1 MQSNRLTFDKAKQ
14 IPIAGYLAGHGIEP
28 VKVYGNDLWYFS
40 PFRSER
46 TPSFKVNTKLNLW
59 YDHGIGEGGSILD
72 LGAKM
77 HQCTVTDFLHKLSE
91 DNAHDFSFHRPAIS
105 DSSTANRLE
114 AISAADISS
123 PELVAYL
130 GERHIGIDTGRQYCS
145 EIDFKIGERYYKALG
160 FQNRSG
166 GYELRNNW
174 FKGSSSPK
182 DISLLTAGHRKIA
195 VLEGFM
201 DFLSLVQPTG
211 SVMTEFQINSD
222 FLVLNSLAF
231 INRALPLLMGRS
243 EVNLFLDNDAAAA
256 DAKRAL
262 QNAGIRA
269 HDRSNFYAGYK
280 DLNEYLVKNAERTL
294 TTKPSTPRLRRL
306 KR

>member
-1 MQSNRLTFDKAKQ
+1 MRRNRLTFDKAKQ
-14 IPIAGYLAGHGIEP
+14 IPIAGYLAGHGIVP
-28 VKVYGNDLWYFS
+28 VKVYGHDLWYLS

-77 HQCTVTDFLHKLSE
+77 HQCTVMDFLHKLSE
-91 DNAHDFSFHRPAIS
+91 DKAHDFSFNRPVIS
-105 DSSTANRLE
+105 DSPTANRLE
-114 AISAADISS
+114 VISAADISS

-130 GERHIGIDTGRQYCS
+130 RERRIDIDIGKRYCS
-145 EIDFKIGERYYKALG
+145 EIDFKIGERSYKALG

-182 DISLLTAGHRKIA
+182 DISLRTAGHRKIA

-201 DFLSLVQPTG
+201 DFLSLSQLTDS
-211 SVMTEFQINSD
+211 SVAELRSHSD

-231 INRALPLLMGRS
+231 VNRALPLLMRRS

-256 DAKRAL
+256 QAKRVL
-262 QNAGIRA
+262 QSAGVQA
-269 HDRSNFYAGYK
+269 YDRSNFYAGYK
-280 DLNEYLVKNAERTL
+280 DLNEYLVKKGKQAITM
-294 TTKPSTPRLRRL
+294 KPPAPRLRRS

>member
-1 MQSNRLTFDKAKQ
+1 MQRNRLTFDKAKQ

-28 VKVYGNDLWYFS
+28 VKVYGNDLWYLS

-72 LGAKM
+72 LGAKI
-77 HQCTVTDFLHKLSE
+77 HQCTVTDFLHKLSD
-91 DNAHDFSFHRPAIS
+91 DNANDFSFHRPAIS
-105 DSSTANRLE
+105 DSPTANRLE
-114 AISAADISS
+114 VISAEDISS

-130 GERHIGIDTGRQYCS
+130 SERHIDIDIARRYCS
-145 EIDFKIGERYYKALG
+145 EIDFKIGERSYKALG

-182 DISLLTAGHRKIA
+182 DISLLAAGHQKIA

-201 DFLSLVQPTG
+201 DFLSLGQLTDS
-211 SVMTEFQINSD
+211 SVVEFRSHSD
-222 FLVLNSLAF
+222 FLILNSLAF
-231 INRALPLLMGRS
+231 INRALPLLMGWS
-243 EVNLFLDNDAAAA
+243 EVNLFLDNDVAAA

-262 QNAGIRA
+262 QSAGIRA

-280 DLNEYLVKNAERTL
+280 DLNEYLVKRGEQAITM
-294 TTKPSTPRLRRL
+294 KPPTPRLRRS